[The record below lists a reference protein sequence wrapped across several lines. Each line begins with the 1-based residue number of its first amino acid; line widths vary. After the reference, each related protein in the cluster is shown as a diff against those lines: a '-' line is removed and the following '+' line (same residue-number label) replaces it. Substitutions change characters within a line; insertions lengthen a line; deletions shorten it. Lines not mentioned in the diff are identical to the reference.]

1 MKKPYALAWSR
12 FGVTIRPSI
21 RGRSSRVKPTA
32 WLPRRIVVRIV
43 VAANPQRSTPRTSI
57 VHAAEG
63 PARQTPAPGRSRAP
77 RESAADP
84 TASLVPRR
92 APHGVWGTAAR
103 SGAGRGPP
111 PPGCVSGVTRDA
123 VPAGPLG
130 FVQGRIGLAQQVL
143 RREGPGRIG
152 ARHAD
157 AQRDDLRGVRTFVRD
172 PEPPHLRACLFGDAE
187 RALAIRRGQHEDELL
202 A

>member
-77 RESAADP
+77 RESAAEP

-111 PPGCVSGVTRDA
+111 LPASGVVAHDA

-130 FVQGRIGLAQQVL
+130 GVQRRIGLAEQVL
-143 RREGPGRIG
+143 RRQGRGGIG
-152 ARHAD
+152 
-157 AQRDDLRGVRTFVRD
+157 
-172 PEPPHLRACLFGDAE
+172 
-187 RALAIRRGQHEDELL
+187 
-202 A
+202 

>member
-21 RGRSSRVKPTA
+21 RGRSSRVRPTA

-63 PARQTPAPGRSRAP
+63 PARQPPAPGRSRAP
-77 RESAADP
+77 RKSAAEP
-84 TASLVPRR
+84 TASPVPRG
-92 APHGVWGTAAR
+92 APPSVWGTAAR
-103 SGAGRGPP
+103 SGDSRG
-111 PPGCVSGVTRDA
+111 PPGCVSGVTHDA

-130 FVQGRIGLAQQVL
+130 FVQGRIGLAEQVL
-143 RREGPGRIG
+143 RREGPSGIG

-157 AQRDDLRGVRTFVRD
+157 AQRDALRGSRK
-172 PEPPHLRACLFGDAE
+172 
-187 RALAIRRGQHEDELL
+187 
-202 A
+202 